1 MRKRS
6 AKHSELSPVKV
17 KKGQVWVETVIYTL
31 IGLTIIGLLLAVSK
45 PQIDKQKDKALIEQA
60 VNGLGVI
67 DEKIFDVLSGT
78 GNKRRIELKLGKGVF
93 TFDAKNDKIIWEL
106 DSAYQYSE
114 LGVPVSAG
122 KIDVTTSAGSPYTV
136 TLEVAYPMD
145 IRFDNADISKQIGQA
160 STPHIITVENLGTQG
175 GKTVIN
181 FQIV

>member
-1 MRKRS
+1 M
-6 AKHSELSPVKV
+6 
-17 KKGQVWVETVIYTL
+17 IYTL

-122 KIDVTTSAGSPYTV
+122 KIDGTTSAGSP
-136 TLEVAYPMD
+136 
-145 IRFDNADISKQIGQA
+145 
-160 STPHIITVENLGTQG
+160 
-175 GKTVIN
+175 
-181 FQIV
+181 